1 MSRSKAAVMVAA
13 VLMMVAASVPAAGQL
28 TSRPATGGESKPF
41 VQAGREPNGT
51 PVPRTPWGKADLSGL
66 WNKRPYGG
74 TNMAAGIQPLP
85 FTSEGLKAYNDVWN
99 HVDPTSRCILPGVP
113 RVNNS
118 PYPMQIVHLQDKV
131 IMLYEY
137 MHNFRVIYT
146 DGRGHPKEYLP
157 QLMGHS
163 VGRWEGDTLVIDTV
177 GLTDRTWLDDHGNR
191 HSDAMKVTERWTRIS
206 ADQLRYDATIED
218 PKFYTKPW
226 TNGWIVPLA
235 NPAWELAEYAC
246 TDFNNALE
254 SGGLQPGPLDGSGR
268 NGTAMP
274 TPPVQPRDG
283 GAGPGGGGGAAQPGR
298 GGRGVN

>member
-1 MSRSKAAVMVAA
+1 MSGRARSLALA
-13 VLMMVAASVPAAGQL
+13 VLFAVGVPALASAQL
-28 TSRPATGGESKPF
+28 SSGPANGGESKPF

-85 FTSEGLKAYNDVWN
+85 FTPEGLKAYNDVWN
-99 HVDPTSRCILPGVP
+99 HIDPTSRCILPGVP

-146 DGRGHPKEYLP
+146 DGRSHPKEYLP

-163 VGRWEGDTLVIDTV
+163 VGRWDGDTLVIETI

-206 ADQLRYDATIED
+206 SNQLRYEATIDD

-226 TNGWIVPLA
+226 TNGWIMPLA

-274 TPPVQPRDG
+274 TPPVQPRGG
-283 GAGPGGGGGAAQPGR
+283 GAGPGGAAAPAEGR
-298 GGRGVN
+298 GGRGN

>member
-1 MSRSKAAVMVAA
+1 MRVALSLSVAAALMVTVAAPASAQLSSRS
-13 VLMMVAASVPAAGQL
+13 ASD
-28 TSRPATGGESKPF
+28 GESKPF

-51 PVPRTPWGKADLSGL
+51 PVPRTAWGKADLSGL

-85 FTSEGLKAYNDVWN
+85 FTPEGLKAYNDVWN

-118 PYPMQIVHLQDKV
+118 PYPMQIVHLPDKV

-146 DGRGHPKEYLP
+146 DGRSHPKEYLP

-163 VGRWEGDTLVIDTV
+163 VGRWEGDTLAIETL

-206 ADQLRYDATIED
+206 SNQIRYEATIDD

-226 TNGWIVPLA
+226 TNGWIMPLA
-235 NPAWELAEYAC
+235 NPSWELAEYAC

-274 TPPVQPRDG
+274 TLPVQPRDG
-283 GAGPGGGGGAAQPGR
+283 GTGPGGNAGAPAR
-298 GGRGVN
+298 